1 MDAVERVQLSVSV
14 GGSICAWE
22 SLYVCELVCVYCQSI
37 WQMPEPR
44 KFLNAQ
50 RGPSRIVVVAIAAA
64 AVV

>member
-1 MDAVERVQLSVSV
+1 MR
-14 GGSICAWE
+14 GSLFIHICGC
-22 SLYVCELVCVYCQSI
+22 VCVLVCVYCQSI

-50 RGPSRIVVVAIAAA
+50 RGPSSIDVVAIAAA